1 MQQEK
6 RWAVAELR
14 SIDCAVGEKSV
25 HASLFPG
32 CKFRVARLLSTAL
45 AVKRRRHRF
54 PIDRSKFSL
63 FKPLPLD
70 AAIQRR
76 DSRAAP
82 RAREGR
88 LNISAKPAAVEIH
101 GNFVDGREIEAGSGM
116 LDVRNPATGD
126 VIARIPNSTAEDI
139 DRAMKSARA
148 AFEGRAWGGMDIRA
162 RARLVNRLADA
173 FEANLDQLYRLETL
187 NNGRPVNET
196 RAQLSRLPDFLRY
209 FAGLALARRDAVI
222 PVEGSYL
229 NYTLRTPIGIVAN
242 CTPFNHPLMIM
253 CKSLAAVLATGCVT
267 VVKPSEYTP
276 LTTLKL
282 AQIFTEAGL
291 PPGVFNVVL
300 GLGQSA
306 GRMLAEHR
314 DINKLVL
321 TGGTEAGRIAGA
333 AAAKVFAHQTMELG
347 GKTPVMV
354 FGDYDVDQAVNYA
367 AFGAFIGAGQ
377 TCVCASR
384 HIVQATIYD
393 EFVEKLRAKT
403 LSIRIGDPFDPATQL
418 GPVISARQRD
428 RVLQYS
434 GFGREDG
441 ARLVTGGVAAKVSGH
456 DNGYF
461 VEPTVF
467 ADVKSDM
474 RIFQEEVFGPF
485 TSVTPFKDEAD
496 ALRLANDSPFG
507 LAAAIRTRDIG
518 RAHRVASA
526 VKAGIVWIN
535 DHHRLD
541 PASPWGGVDDSG
553 LGREFGTESFDDH
566 FNTKSV
572 MVATGDQ
579 PFDWY
584 RDTAAK
590 RRLN

>member
-1 MQQEK
+1 M
-6 RWAVAELR
+6 
-14 SIDCAVGEKSV
+14 
-25 HASLFPG
+25 
-32 CKFRVARLLSTAL
+32 
-45 AVKRRRHRF
+45 
-54 PIDRSKFSL
+54 
-63 FKPLPLD
+63 
-70 AAIQRR
+70 
-76 DSRAAP
+76 
-82 RAREGR
+82 
-88 LNISAKPAAVEIH
+88 NISAKAAAAEVEIH
-101 GNFVDGREIEAGSGM
+101 GNFVDGREIEAGSGEM
-116 LDVRNPATGD
+116 LDVRNPATGE
-126 VIARIPNSTAEDI
+126 VIARIPNSTAADV
-139 DRAMKSARA
+139 DVAMKSART
-148 AFEGRAWGGMDIRA
+148 AFEGRAWSGMDIRA

-173 FEANLDQLYRLETL
+173 FEANLETLYRLETL
-187 NNGRPVNET
+187 NNGRPLNET
-196 RAQLSRLPDFLRY
+196 RAQLSRLPDFFRY

-253 CKSLAAVLATGCVT
+253 CKSLAAVLASGCVT

-282 AQIFTEAGL
+282 AKIFSEAGL
-291 PPGVFNVVL
+291 PPGVFNIVL
-300 GLGQSA
+300 GLGHSA
-306 GRMLAEHR
+306 GKMLAEHP
-314 DINKLVL
+314 DIDKLVL
-321 TGGTEAGRIAGA
+321 TGGTEAGRIAGSA
-333 AAAKVFAHQTMELG
+333 TAKVFAHQTMELG

-354 FGDYDVDQAVNYA
+354 FDDYDIERAVNYA

-377 TCVCASR
+377 TCICASR
-384 HIVQATIYD
+384 HLVQASIYD
-393 EFVEKLRAKT
+393 EFVERLKAKT
-403 LSIRIGDPFDPATQL
+403 ETIKIGDPSDPSTQL

-428 RVLQYS
+428 RVLSYS
-434 GFGREDG
+434 KFGHEDG
-441 ARLVTGGVAAKVSGH
+441 ARLVTGGVAANVPGH

-474 RIFQEEVFGPF
+474 RIFPEEGMRPF
-485 TSVTPFKDEAD
+485 TSGTPFKDEAD

-507 LAAAIRTRDIG
+507 LAAAVRTNNVA
-518 RAHRVASA
+518 RAHRVASS
-526 VKAGIVWIN
+526 VKAGIVWVN

-553 LGREFGTESFDDH
+553 IGRECGSESFDDH

-572 MVATGDQ
+572 MVATHDQ

-584 RDTAAK
+584 RDTATQ